1 MSVLVLGSIN
11 VDIVSRVAALP
22 LPGETVSGGPLEVL
36 LGGKGANQ
44 AVAAALSGAKT
55 QMLGCIGAQ
64 SFGLP
69 LKEMMDRYGVD
80 MTHVA
85 TLDGPSGAALIG
97 VDAHAENAIIV
108 SPGANRRAGEAG
120 FPDPVSGDH
129 VLAQL
134 ELPADVVLDYFRR
147 AKSVGAK
154 TILNTAPALE
164 IPEELFELSDIL
176 ILNETELATY
186 AGEGKPADQAARLR
200 RRDNQII
207 IATLGADGLVALAGA
222 QARALP
228 APRVAPTDTTGA
240 GDCFCGAL
248 TARLAAGG
256 AIWDAL
262 AYAQAAAAI
271 SVTRPGAAG
280 SMPTRAEVLAT
291 QSEGSAD
298 EPSPPA

>member
-1 MSVLVLGSIN
+1 MGVLVLGSIN
-11 VDIVSRVAALP
+11 VDIVSRVPALP

-69 LKEMMDRYGVD
+69 LKEMMEGYGVD
-80 MTHVA
+80 MTPVI

-97 VDAHAENAIIV
+97 VDASAENSIIV
-108 SPGANRRAGEAG
+108 SPGANGRAGEAH
-120 FPDPVSGDH
+120 FPDPASGDH

-134 ELPADVVLDYFRR
+134 ELPVDVVLDYFQR
-147 AKSVGAK
+147 ANAVGAK

-164 IPEELFELSDIL
+164 IPDELIALSDIL
-176 ILNETELATY
+176 ILNETELARY
-186 AGEGKPADQAARLR
+186 AGDGKPADQAARLR
-200 RRDNQII
+200 RRDDQII
-207 IATLGADGLVALAGA
+207 IATLGADGLVALVGDE
-222 QARALP
+222 ARALP
-228 APRVAPTDTTGA
+228 ATRVDPIDTTGA

-248 TARLAAGG
+248 TARLAAGE

-280 SMPTRAEVLAT
+280 SMPTLAEVLAA
-291 QSEGSAD
+291 QVEG
-298 EPSPPA
+298 EGG